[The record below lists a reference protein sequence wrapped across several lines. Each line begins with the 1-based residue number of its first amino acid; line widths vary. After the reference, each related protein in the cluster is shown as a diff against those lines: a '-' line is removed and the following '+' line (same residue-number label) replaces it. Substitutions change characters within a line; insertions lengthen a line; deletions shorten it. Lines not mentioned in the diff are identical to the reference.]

1 MENNT
6 SQNHLVPL
14 QDVERMGQL
23 AAASGYLGT
32 RSQAEAITLML
43 VAQSEGRHPM
53 SVAKEYHIINGKPSL
68 RADAMLARFQT
79 SGGSVRWTEMSDTR
93 VVGVFSH
100 PKGGEVTIDWDMER
114 AKKACLG
121 PALDKYGNPNNWMK
135 FPRQMLRARCIS
147 EGVRAVFPAVISG
160 FYTPEEV
167 EDFAPEK
174 KETAEPEVH
183 AAPVAPSPAPAHAV
197 DVTPPP
203 APVDLE
209 AEKAAIERAYADGV
223 PYAEIRA
230 KAVEKFGQNPPL
242 VIRATLS
249 ALKTKSDAAAAPAP
263 APAPAHEPEPRDAY
277 ENPADAMRDALEKK
291 EG

>member
-6 SQNHLVPL
+6 NLVPL

-79 SGGSVRWTEMSDTR
+79 SGGSVRWKEMGDTR
-93 VVGVFSH
+93 VVGVFTH
-100 PKGGEVTIDWDMER
+100 PKGGEVTIDWDIER

-147 EGVRAVFPAVISG
+147 EGVRAVYPAVISG
-160 FYTPEEV
+160 FLTPEEI
-167 EDFAPEK
+167 EDFAPEQK
-174 KETAEPEVH
+174 KSAETEVH
-183 AAPVAPSPAPAHAV
+183 
-197 DVTPPP
+197 
-203 APVDLE
+203 
-209 AEKAAIERAYADGV
+209 
-223 PYAEIRA
+223 
-230 KAVEKFGQNPPL
+230 
-242 VIRATLS
+242 
-249 ALKTKSDAAAAPAP
+249 AAPAP
-263 APAPAHEPEPRDAY
+263 APAPA
-277 ENPADAMRDALEKK
+277 PADAVDVTPVSPAPAPSPAPAQNADGVETSVEQDLRIVADQLEADFEAGVPYADIRARVVEQFGEKPPLVIRAMLSALRTKSLSHPAPETEK
-291 EG
+291 EANNG